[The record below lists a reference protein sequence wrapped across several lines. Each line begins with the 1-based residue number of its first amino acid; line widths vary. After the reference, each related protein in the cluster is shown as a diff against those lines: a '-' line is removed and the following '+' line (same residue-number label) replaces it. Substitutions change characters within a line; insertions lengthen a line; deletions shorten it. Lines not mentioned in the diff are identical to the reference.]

1 VQRLIFEL
9 AGIPFEIGARN
20 PETPLT
26 LPPEYH
32 PFLRTFAGSSP
43 CTRIRVFDADTALP
57 PITNSNYVWSCDI
70 WRMGDN
76 GHNRWSIEI
85 HTVPGDQWLAVADC
99 SRDFSRIKIKLR
111 SGRQGLPTRLALHY
125 PSDQAIIANRLV
137 HHDALIIHAA
147 GVVWKGQGFIFGG
160 RPGIGKTTLAR
171 LWRKQGATLL
181 NDDRIILR
189 FIDGRP
195 FLFASPW
202 HGEEEKIFDQSA
214 PLAGIFHL
222 SQAPSNQST
231 RLNGAAAVASL
242 MATAVAP
249 FYSAASVA
257 RLLKLSERICQVAP
271 SNQLAFHPDERIVPF
286 CLEAL
291 TRT

>member
-1 VQRLIFEL
+1 MQRLIFEL
-9 AGIPFEIGARN
+9 AGIPFEIGTRN

-26 LPPEYH
+26 LPREYH
-32 PFLRTFAGSSP
+32 PFLRTSAESSL
-43 CTRIRVFDADTALP
+43 CTRIRVFDADTPLP

-76 GHNRWSIEI
+76 GQNRWSIEI
-85 HTVPGDQWLAVADC
+85 HTVPKNQWLAVADC
-99 SRDFSRIKIKLR
+99 SRNFNRVKIKLR

-160 RPGIGKTTLAR
+160 RSGIGKTTLAR

-181 NDDRIILR
+181 NDDRVILR

-202 HGEEEKIFDQSA
+202 HGEEEQIFDRSA
-214 PLAGIFHL
+214 PLAGVFHL
-222 SQAPSNQST
+222 SQASSNHIT

-249 FYSAASVA
+249 FYSASRVA
-257 RLLKLSERICQVAP
+257 RLLKLSERICQAAP
-271 SNQLAFHPDERIVPF
+271 SHLLAFRPDERIVSF
-286 CLEAL
+286 CLDAL
-291 TRT
+291 T